1 MKYKFRGES
10 IHIATGGRAFDSS
23 GKVITLIHGSGQNH
37 LTWILQSRYL
47 AHRGFSVLAPDF
59 PGHGLSS
66 GEPLKSIEAQAEW
79 IIELLASL
87 SVSQYSLV
95 GHSQGALVSLETA
108 SLVSKKIQS
117 ICLIA
122 GAMSIP
128 VSDDLIDASEKALQ
142 KAVNLMTSWGHGSGA
157 HMYDNTMP
165 GHSFLEYGRRIMA
178 SNNRKALL
186 TDLTACNNYKNGK
199 YAASQIYQPTLC
211 ILAEEDKMTPIK
223 FGKAMAKQI
232 KNSGVIVIEK
242 AGHILPAEKPLE
254 VNKALHSFL
263 HGSLG

>member
-1 MKYKFRGES
+1 MKHQFRDET
-10 IHIATGGRAFDSS
+10 IHIATGGRDFDAT
-23 GKVITLIHGSGQNH
+23 GKVVMLIHGSGQNH

-47 AHRGFSVLAPDF
+47 AHRGFSILAPDF

-66 GEPLKSIEAQAEW
+66 GEPLKSVEDQAAW
-79 IIELLASL
+79 IVELLGSL
-87 SVSQYSLV
+87 AVSQYSLV

-108 SLVSKKIQS
+108 ILVPEKIQS
-117 ICLIA
+117 LCLIA

-128 VSDDLIDASEKALQ
+128 VNDYLIDASEKTMQ

-178 SNNRKALL
+178 SNNRGALL
-186 TDLTACNNYKNGK
+186 TDLTACNNYKNGE
-199 YAASQIYQPTLC
+199 YAASQIRQPTLC

-232 KNSGVIVIEK
+232 KNSEMIIIEK

-263 HGSLG
+263 NNNLS

>member
-1 MKYKFRGES
+1 MKYKFRDES

-87 SVSQYSLV
+87 SVNQYSLV

-108 SLVSKKIQS
+108 ALVQKIQS
-117 ICLIA
+117 F
-122 GAMSIP
+122 
-128 VSDDLIDASEKALQ
+128 V
-142 KAVNLMTSWGHGSGA
+142 
-157 HMYDNTMP
+157 
-165 GHSFLEYGRRIMA
+165 
-178 SNNRKALL
+178 
-186 TDLTACNNYKNGK
+186 
-199 YAASQIYQPTLC
+199 
-211 ILAEEDKMTPIK
+211 
-223 FGKAMAKQI
+223 
-232 KNSGVIVIEK
+232 
-242 AGHILPAEKPLE
+242 
-254 VNKALHSFL
+254 
-263 HGSLG
+263 